1 MNGRTWNN
9 IIFEVA
15 YTPAVSHRWQCMFFS
30 STIFSFHPSNCT
42 ELIWGNKQCCF
53 DSERGQDGGDR
64 FHRFPNPSLKTIFL
78 LGRPE
83 GLPVAAARFAVQVRR
98 MKIEKCSIQLFNPTL
113 GYVQGQLCWM
123 DPAIQALQLKIS
135 RWLKSTTGSPSVDA
149 GSTAHSCVAVAS
161 ASVWRPKPHTPATK
175 VLALGEGCET
185 KAYAGIDSK

>member
-15 YTPAVSHRWQCMFFS
+15 YTPAVSHRRQCMFFS
-30 STIFSFHPSNCT
+30 STIYSFHPSNCT
-42 ELIWGNKQCCF
+42 ELILGNKQCCF

-64 FHRFPNPSLKTIFL
+64 FHRFPNPSLKT
-78 LGRPE
+78 
-83 GLPVAAARFAVQVRR
+83 
-98 MKIEKCSIQLFNPTL
+98 MKVEKYSIQLFNPTL

-185 KAYAGIDSK
+185 KAYVGIDSK